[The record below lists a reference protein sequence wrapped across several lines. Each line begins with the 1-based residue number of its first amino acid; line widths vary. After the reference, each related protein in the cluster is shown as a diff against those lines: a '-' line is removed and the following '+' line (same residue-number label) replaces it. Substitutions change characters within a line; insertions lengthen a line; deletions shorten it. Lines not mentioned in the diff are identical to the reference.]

1 MKSFSIPQPALG
13 GGTAERLKP
22 WAQEKKKRKVKRKNG
37 RQSQMSMGVPMT
49 VRGLDGVTVFVSVV
63 SSIK

>member
-1 MKSFSIPQPALG
+1 M
-13 GGTAERLKP
+13 GTR
-22 WAQEKKKRKVKRKNG
+22 KKKRKVKRKNG

>member
-1 MKSFSIPQPALG
+1 MKSFPIPQPALG
-13 GGTAERLKP
+13 CSTAERLKP
-22 WAQEKKKRKVKRKNG
+22 WAQVKKRKVKKKKG
-37 RQSQMSMGVPMT
+37 RQSQTSMGVPMT

>member
-1 MKSFSIPQPALG
+1 M
-13 GGTAERLKP
+13 GTR
-22 WAQEKKKRKVKRKNG
+22 KKRRKVKKKKWV
-37 RQSQMSMGVPMT
+37 SESDSMGVPMM